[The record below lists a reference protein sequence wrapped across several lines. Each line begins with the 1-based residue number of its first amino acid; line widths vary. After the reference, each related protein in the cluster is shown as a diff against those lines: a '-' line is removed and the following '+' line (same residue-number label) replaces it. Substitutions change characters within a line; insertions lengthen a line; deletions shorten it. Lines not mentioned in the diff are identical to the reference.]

1 MLIGVAIVAGRPA
14 AARVI
19 VFSFHPD
26 LVPALAP
33 QGGLSIVA
41 AVNASPVETP
51 FATVAGSIN
60 EFSEPE
66 KTSHLPVIDSRTHRS
81 IATGMPPP
89 PPRPQSVSAPAGSR
103 AT

>member
-1 MLIGVAIVAGRPA
+1 MLIGVAVVAGRPA

-33 QGGLSIVA
+33 QAGLSIVA

-66 KTSHLPVIDSRTHRS
+66 KTSHLPVIVVN
-81 IATGMPPP
+81 GPVPPP
-89 PPRPQSVSAPAGSR
+89 PSLRKAVPVQLAAV
-103 AT
+103 